1 MATFWL
7 MASSCPQWS
16 TSDYSSLTNTS
27 LINGVLCQS
36 IAWSQVRLSGEMQC
50 FNPDLPKSQYHITW
64 SLDMSKLVS
73 VALFMA
79 NIIQMRFFIKKSEP
93 NKSY

>member
-1 MATFWL
+1 
-7 MASSCPQWS
+7 
-16 TSDYSSLTNTS
+16 
-27 LINGVLCQS
+27 
-36 IAWSQVRLSGEMQC
+36 
-50 FNPDLPKSQYHITW
+50 
-64 SLDMSKLVS
+64 MSKLVS